1 MNDAIKGLT
10 KLVGSEQVTASE
22 HQLST
27 LAVAIGVAFAT
38 SKFTRSRAERGVE
51 PVLGFF

>member
-10 KLVGSEQVTASE
+10 KLVGSESVTASE

-27 LAVAIGVAFAT
+27 IVVAVGVAFAT
-38 SKFTRSRAERGVE
+38 SKFTRSRAEKGLE